1 MSYLFFLERKR
12 VMWLLMKQVD
22 TESIVQKCKFNYAS
36 EAGCDMM
43 SIFNHAAIMAS
54 NYQSKYATVVKDM
67 VTGRIVRV

>member
-36 EAGCDMM
+36 ANKQDV
-43 SIFNHAAIMAS
+43 I
-54 NYQSKYATVVKDM
+54 
-67 VTGRIVRV
+67 